1 MLTRDLFAAANLL
14 ILHLLVKLC
23 VFVSV
28 FSRDNSRFRT
38 GTAQIIIII
47 LFAQIMSKQIHWRQ
61 YNGTVCE
68 QDIPGSYEH

>member
-1 MLTRDLFAAANLL
+1 MPHFEITEEFIIIKVLTK
-14 ILHLLVKLC
+14 ITIEHK
-23 VFVSV
+23 
-28 FSRDNSRFRT
+28 T
-38 GTAQIIIII
+38 MIIIIVVI

>member
-1 MLTRDLFAAANLL
+1 MFLCRLFPHCFYVIAFAFSDPVIYTL
-14 ILHLLVKLC
+14 LLVFLS
-23 VFVSV
+23 FI
-28 FSRDNSRFRT
+28 
-38 GTAQIIIII
+38 IIIII